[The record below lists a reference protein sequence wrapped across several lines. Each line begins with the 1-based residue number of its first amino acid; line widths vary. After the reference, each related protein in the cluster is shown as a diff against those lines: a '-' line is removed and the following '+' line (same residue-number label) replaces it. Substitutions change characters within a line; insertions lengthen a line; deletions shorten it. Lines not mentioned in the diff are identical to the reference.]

1 MPNLTDA
8 KTSTSPVLGKLAYS
22 INEAAAL
29 LSLSPLTVKR
39 LAYKGEL
46 KTSKIGSRRVVH
58 AADLERL
65 LKRTQE

>member
-1 MPNLTDA
+1 MANLSDT
-8 KTSTSPVLGKLAYS
+8 KTNVTPAAGKLAYS
-22 INEAAAL
+22 IKDAAAM
-29 LSLSPLTVKR
+29 LSISPLMVKR

-58 AADLERL
+58 AVDLERF

>member
-1 MPNLTDA
+1 MPNLTDT
-8 KTSTSPVLGKLAYS
+8 KTNVVPVAGKLAYS
-22 INEAAAL
+22 INEAAAM

-58 AADLERL
+58 AADLERF
-65 LKRTQE
+65 LKRTAE